1 MVYTTADR
9 PQRTVLNYLCQ
20 IDFLHIRRNP
30 LNPAKAHFFDSEVE
44 SEWSSK
50 EYDQDELIKIE
61 RILTTGLVQDGS
73 RLVEPGCGTGR
84 LTLIIAERIGPNGLV
99 VANDIS
105 PKMVEEAG
113 KRLRGSSNVRLTWG
127 TIEDAKLQHASFDTV
142 ICHNVFPHF
151 DDKHKTVSI
160 LRSALK
166 PSGVFVVSHFMNS
179 SRINDLHRKTN
190 PAVSADFLPPAEEM
204 RKIFESAGMNVE
216 FVHDDEN
223 GYLLKAIA

>member
-20 IDFLHIRRNP
+20 IDFRHIRRNP

-44 SEWSSK
+44 SDWSSK

-61 RILTTGLVQDGS
+61 RILQAGSIREGS
-73 RLVEPGCGTGR
+73 RVVEPGCGTGR
-84 LTLIIAERIGPNGLV
+84 LTLIIAERIGPSGLV

-105 PKMVEEAG
+105 PMMVENAE

-127 TIEDAKLQHASFDTV
+127 TIEEAKLEHASFDTV

-151 DDKHKTVSI
+151 DDKAKAVLK

-179 SRINDLHRKTN
+179 AGINDLHRKTN
-190 PAVSADFLPPAEEM
+190 PAVASDFLPPADEM

>member
-9 PQRTVLNYLCQ
+9 PQRTVLNHLLE
-20 IDFLHIRRNP
+20 IDLVNTGRNP
-30 LNPAKAHFFDSEVE
+30 VNHAKALFFDSEIE
-44 SEWSSK
+44 SDWSSK

-61 RILTTGLVQDGS
+61 RILEAGSIREGS
-73 RLVEPGCGTGR
+73 RVVEPGCGTGR
-84 LTLIIAERIGPNGLV
+84 LTLIIAERIGPSGLV

-105 PKMVEEAG
+105 PMMVENAE

-127 TIEDAKLQHASFDTV
+127 TIEEAKLEHASFDTV

-151 DDKHKTVSI
+151 DDKAKAVLK

-179 SRINDLHRKTN
+179 AGINDLHRKTN
-190 PAVSADFLPPAEEM
+190 PAVAADFLPPADEM

>member
-1 MVYTTADR
+1 
-9 PQRTVLNYLCQ
+9 
-20 IDFLHIRRNP
+20 
-30 LNPAKAHFFDSEVE
+30 LNPAKARFFDSEVE
-44 SEWSSK
+44 SDWSSK

-61 RILTTGLVQDGS
+61 RILEAGSIREGS
-73 RLVEPGCGTGR
+73 RVVEPGCGTGR
-84 LTLIIAERIGPNGLV
+84 LTLIIAKRIGPSGLV

-105 PKMVEEAG
+105 PMMVENAE

-127 TIEDAKLQHASFDTV
+127 TIEEAKLEHASFDTV

-151 DDKHKTVSI
+151 DDKAKAVLK

-179 SRINDLHRKTN
+179 AGINDLHRKTN
-190 PAVSADFLPPAEEM
+190 PAVAQDNLPTGDEM
-204 RKIFESAGMNVE
+204 RKMFQYAGINVK
-216 FVHDDEN
+216 FIHDDEN

>member
-44 SEWSSK
+44 SDWSSK

-61 RILTTGLVQDGS
+61 RILQAGSIREGS
-73 RLVEPGCGTGR
+73 RVVEPGCGTGR
-84 LTLIIAERIGPNGLV
+84 LTLIIAERIGPSGLV

-105 PKMVEEAG
+105 PMMVENAE

-127 TIEDAKLQHASFDTV
+127 TIEEAKLEHASFDTV

-151 DDKHKTVSI
+151 DDKAKAVLK

-179 SRINDLHRKTN
+179 AGINDLHRKTN
-190 PAVSADFLPPAEEM
+190 PAVASDFLPPADEM

>member
-1 MVYTTADR
+1 M
-9 PQRTVLNYLCQ
+9 
-20 IDFLHIRRNP
+20 
-30 LNPAKAHFFDSEVE
+30 NPAKAHFFDSEVE
-44 SEWSSK
+44 SDWSSK

-61 RILTTGLVQDGS
+61 RILEAGSIREGS
-73 RLVEPGCGTGR
+73 RVVEPGCGTGR
-84 LTLIIAERIGPNGLV
+84 LTLIIAERIGPSGLV

-105 PKMVEEAG
+105 PMMVENAE

-127 TIEDAKLQHASFDTV
+127 TIEEAKLEHASFDTV

-151 DDKHKTVSI
+151 DDKAKAVLK

-179 SRINDLHRKTN
+179 AGINDLHRKTN
-190 PAVSADFLPPAEEM
+190 PAVAADFLPPADEM

>member
-1 MVYTTADR
+1 M
-9 PQRTVLNYLCQ
+9 N
-20 IDFLHIRRNP
+20 H
-30 LNPAKAHFFDSEVE
+30 AKAHFFDAEVE
-44 SEWSSK
+44 SDWSFK

-61 RILTTGLVQDGS
+61 RILEAASIREGS
-73 RLVEPGCGTGR
+73 RVVEPGCGTGR
-84 LTLIIAERIGPNGLV
+84 LTLIIAERIGPSGLV

-105 PKMVEEAG
+105 PMMVENAE

-127 TIEDAKLQHASFDTV
+127 TIEEAKLEHASFDAV

-151 DDKHKTVSI
+151 DDKAKAVLK

-179 SRINDLHRKTN
+179 AGINDLHRKTN
-190 PAVSADFLPPAEEM
+190 PAVAQDNLPTSDEM
-204 RKIFESAGMNVE
+204 RKMFKSAGMNVE

>member
-1 MVYTTADR
+1 
-9 PQRTVLNYLCQ
+9 
-20 IDFLHIRRNP
+20 

-44 SEWSSK
+44 SDWSSK

-61 RILTTGLVQDGS
+61 RILEAGSIREGS
-73 RLVEPGCGTGR
+73 RVVEPGCGTGR
-84 LTLIIAERIGPNGLV
+84 LTLIIAERIGPSGLV

-105 PKMVEEAG
+105 PMMVENAE

-127 TIEDAKLQHASFDTV
+127 TIEEAKLEHASFDTV

-151 DDKHKTVSI
+151 DDKAKAVLK

-179 SRINDLHRKTN
+179 AGINDLHRKTN
-190 PAVSADFLPPAEEM
+190 PAVASDFLPPADEM

>member
-1 MVYTTADR
+1 MLRTV
-9 PQRTVLNYLCQ
+9 QNRTVLNICGKFNLD
-20 IDFLHIRRNP
+20 IWRNP
-30 LNPAKAHFFDSEVE
+30 LNHAKAHFFDSEIE
-44 SEWSSK
+44 SDWSSK

-61 RILTTGLVQDGS
+61 RILATGLVQEGS
-73 RLVEPGCGTGR
+73 RIVEPGCGTGR
-84 LTLIIAERIGPNGLV
+84 LTIITAQRIGPRGLV

-113 KRLRGSSNVRLTWG
+113 KRLRGCTNVRLTWG
-127 TIEDAKLQHASFDTV
+127 TIEDAKLEHASFDTV

-151 DDKHKTVSI
+151 DDKAKAVSR

-166 PSGVFVVSHFMNS
+166 PTGVFVVSHFMNS
-179 SRINDLHRKTN
+179 AGINDLHRKTN
-190 PAVSADFLPPAEEM
+190 PAVAADFLPPADEM

>member
-61 RILTTGLVQDGS
+61 RILEAGSIREGS
-73 RLVEPGCGTGR
+73 RVVEPGCGTGR
-84 LTLIIAERIGPNGLV
+84 LTLIIAERIGPSGLV

-105 PKMVEEAG
+105 PMMVENAE

-127 TIEDAKLQHASFDTV
+127 TIEEAKLEHASFDTV

-151 DDKHKTVSI
+151 DDKAKAVLK

-179 SRINDLHRKTN
+179 AGINDLHRKTN
-190 PAVSADFLPPAEEM
+190 PAVASDFLPPADEM

>member
-1 MVYTTADR
+1 LWEIVRLD
-9 PQRTVLNYLCQ
+9 
-20 IDFLHIRRNP
+20 IWRNP
-30 LNPAKAHFFDSEVE
+30 LNHAKARFFDSEVE
-44 SEWSSK
+44 SDWSSK
-50 EYDQDELIKIE
+50 EYDHDELLKIE
-61 RILTTGLVQDGS
+61 RILEAGSIREGS
-73 RLVEPGCGTGR
+73 RVVEPGCGTGR

-105 PKMVEEAG
+105 PKMVENAE

-127 TIEDAKLQHASFDTV
+127 TIEDAKLEHASFDTV

-151 DDKHKTVSI
+151 DDKAKAVSI

-179 SRINDLHRKTN
+179 SGINDLHRKTN
-190 PAVSADFLPPAEEM
+190 PAVAQDVLPTPNEM
-204 RKIFESAGMNVE
+204 RKIFKLAGMDVE
-216 FVHDDEN
+216 LIHDDEN

>member
-1 MVYTTADR
+1 
-9 PQRTVLNYLCQ
+9 LNQ
-20 IDFLHIRRNP
+20 
-30 LNPAKAHFFDSEVE
+30 AKAHFFDAEVE

-61 RILTTGLVQDGS
+61 RILEAGSIREGS
-73 RLVEPGCGTGR
+73 RVVEPGCGTGR
-84 LTLIIAERIGPNGLV
+84 LTLLIAERISPGGLIL
-99 VANDIS
+99 ANDIS
-105 PKMVEEAG
+105 PKMVEKAI

-127 TIEDAKLQHASFDTV
+127 TIEDAKLEHASFDAV

-151 DDKHKTVSI
+151 DDKAKAVSR

-166 PSGVFVVSHFMNS
+166 PSGVFVVSHFMS
-179 SRINDLHRKTN
+179 SAGINDLHRKTN
-190 PAVSADFLPPAEEM
+190 PAVAQDNLPTGDEM
-204 RKIFESAGMNVE
+204 RKMFKSSGMNVE

>member
-44 SEWSSK
+44 SDWSSK

-61 RILTTGLVQDGS
+61 RILQAGSIREGS
-73 RLVEPGCGTGR
+73 RVVEPGCGTGR
-84 LTLIIAERIGPNGLV
+84 LTLIIAERIGPSGLV

-105 PKMVEEAG
+105 PMMVENAE

-127 TIEDAKLQHASFDTV
+127 TIEEAKLEHASFDTV

-151 DDKHKTVSI
+151 DDKAKAVLK

-179 SRINDLHRKTN
+179 AGINDLHRKTN
-190 PAVSADFLPPAEEM
+190 PAVASDFLPPADEM

-223 GYLLKAIA
+223 GYLLKSIA

>member
-1 MVYTTADR
+1 M
-9 PQRTVLNYLCQ
+9 
-20 IDFLHIRRNP
+20 
-30 LNPAKAHFFDSEVE
+30 NPAKARFFDSEVE
-44 SEWSSK
+44 SDWSSK

-61 RILTTGLVQDGS
+61 RILEAGSIREGS
-73 RLVEPGCGTGR
+73 RVVEPGCGTGR
-84 LTLIIAERIGPNGLV
+84 LSLIIAKRIGPSGLV

-105 PKMVEEAG
+105 PMMVENAE

-127 TIEDAKLQHASFDTV
+127 TIEEAKLEHASFDTV

-151 DDKHKTVSI
+151 DDKAKAVLK

-179 SRINDLHRKTN
+179 AGINDLHRKTN
-190 PAVSADFLPPAEEM
+190 PAVAADFLPPADEM

>member
-44 SEWSSK
+44 SDWSSK

-61 RILTTGLVQDGS
+61 RILEAGSIREGS
-73 RLVEPGCGTGR
+73 RVVEPGCGTGR
-84 LTLIIAERIGPNGLV
+84 LTLIIAKRIGPSGLV

-105 PKMVEEAG
+105 PMMVENAE

-127 TIEDAKLQHASFDTV
+127 TIEEAKLEHASFDTV

-151 DDKHKTVSI
+151 DDKAKAVLK

-179 SRINDLHRKTN
+179 AGINDLHRKTN
-190 PAVSADFLPPAEEM
+190 PAVAADFLPPADEM

>member
-44 SEWSSK
+44 SDWSSK

-73 RLVEPGCGTGR
+73 RVVEPGCGTGR

-105 PKMVEEAG
+105 PKMLDVARR
-113 KRLRGSSNVRLTWG
+113 RLEGHSNAQLGCG
-127 TIEDAKLQHASFDTV
+127 TIEETPLPAASFDVV

-151 DDKHKTVSI
+151 DEKFRVVMR

-166 PSGVFVVSHFMNS
+166 PSGIFVVSHFMNS
-179 SRINDLHRKTN
+179 AGINDLHRKTN
-190 PAVSADFLPPAEEM
+190 PAVAQDNLPTSDEM
-204 RKIFESAGMNVE
+204 RKMFKSAGMNVE

>member
-1 MVYTTADR
+1 LEIDL
-9 PQRTVLNYLCQ
+9 LNT
-20 IDFLHIRRNP
+20 RRNP
-30 LNPAKAHFFDSEVE
+30 LNHAKAHFFDAEVE
-44 SEWSSK
+44 SDWSFK

-61 RILTTGLVQDGS
+61 RILEAASIREGS
-73 RLVEPGCGTGR
+73 RVVEPGCGTGR
-84 LTLIIAERIGPNGLV
+84 LTLIIAERIGPSGLV

-105 PKMVEEAG
+105 PMMVENAE

-127 TIEDAKLQHASFDTV
+127 TIEEAKLEHASFDAV

-151 DDKHKTVSI
+151 DDKAKAVLK

-179 SRINDLHRKTN
+179 AGINDLHRKTN
-190 PAVSADFLPPAEEM
+190 PAVAQDNLPTSDEM
-204 RKIFESAGMNVE
+204 RKMFKSAGMNVE

>member
-1 MVYTTADR
+1 
-9 PQRTVLNYLCQ
+9 
-20 IDFLHIRRNP
+20 

-44 SEWSSK
+44 SDWSSK

-61 RILTTGLVQDGS
+61 RILEAGSIREGS
-73 RLVEPGCGTGR
+73 RVVEPGCGTGR
-84 LTLIIAERIGPNGLV
+84 LTLIIAKRIGPSGLV

-105 PKMVEEAG
+105 PMMVENAE

-127 TIEDAKLQHASFDTV
+127 TIEEAKLEHASFDTV

-151 DDKHKTVSI
+151 DDKAKAVLK

-179 SRINDLHRKTN
+179 AGINDLHRKTN
-190 PAVSADFLPPAEEM
+190 PAVASDFLPPADEM